1 MRVPD
6 FIGSLERQS
15 QSDNVRTTTKPLHS
29 PEHMPDGREQYDF
42 NSMLEEI
49 VEFEARLSSLGFRD
63 NDHFRKHR
71 QL

>member
-1 MRVPD
+1 
-6 FIGSLERQS
+6 
-15 QSDNVRTTTKPLHS
+15 
-29 PEHMPDGREQYDF
+29 MPDGREQYDF